1 MTCKCGNK
9 TNNKNGV
16 CNSCRAKIN
25 LLNQIREI
33 IEPKKE
39 EAKTAIRRIKKRKKY
54 YSQKKHSTI
63 CWNCKKA
70 CGGCSW
76 SRDFV
81 PVDGWSAI
89 PTKVLVLNTKSNGAR
104 ERIFTDSF
112 DVYYCPE
119 FEILEMLK

>member
-1 MTCKCGNK
+1 MICECGNK

-25 LLNQIREI
+25 FLNQIREI

-39 EAKTAIRRIKKRKKY
+39 ETKTTIKRIKKRKKY

-76 SRDFV
+76 SRDFF
-81 PVDGWSAI
+81 PVECFGCSFAEAMI
-89 PTKVLVLNTKSNGAR
+89 YAKKILLNWDKIVEAAKS
-104 ERIFTDSF
+104 ETS
-112 DVYYCPE
+112 
-119 FEILEMLK
+119 EMVWVDKK